1 MPVAWYKEILTKM
14 LRSDWFL
21 DISQI
26 KELPHEMDMSWDR
39 KAVVKNYTKFL
50 ASVITRMQ
58 SPLPQIRK
66 AVVGAKPH
74 WNLSNFPKFF
84 RVIRFRLRKWTLNYH

>member
-1 MPVAWYKEILTKM
+1 MSVAWYKEILTKM
-14 LRSDWFL
+14 LRSGWFL

-50 ASVITRMQ
+50 TSIITRMQ
-58 SPLPQIRK
+58 SAITITSDREDTGWSKTTLE
-66 AVVGAKPH
+66 
-74 WNLSNFPKFF
+74 SFKFS
-84 RVIRFRLRKWTLNYH
+84 